1 MNETTPK
8 ISVIVPVYKAE
19 AYLHRCVD
27 SLLAQTFTDFEVLL
41 VDDGSPDRSGE
52 ICDEYARKDRRVR
65 VFHKENGGVSSA
77 RNMGLDNARGEYVC
91 FVDSDDW
98 VEGNYLKIMYGDI
111 SNYNVDLVVHG
122 FRRFTPE
129 GKEIGCESYSDLLY
143 DLDIDLHQMLSE
155 QSLYYRG
162 SPYEKKKKKNII
174 VKRNIK
180 FDISIH
186 FGEDLCFLFDYLSAI
201 HRVLFSSKSH
211 YNYIQYNNSSVH
223 KRFTFLQEYTGYTH
237 LKDSFYNLFRDEKT
251 GQSEKTIIEHCR
263 PYLGWVAFFLFRSIL
278 VISNKHDYALIKD
291 YDWLFLKQY
300 FKPQTRKGQVEYLI
314 ISQISSCYYFLI
326 CYLKIRHKMFR

>member
-27 SLLAQTFTDFEVLL
+27 SLLAQTFTDFEILL
-41 VDDGSPDRSGE
+41 IDDGSPDRSGE
-52 ICDEYARKDRRVR
+52 ICDEYARKDSRVR
-65 VFHKENGGVSSA
+65 VWHKENGGVSSA
-77 RNMGLDNARGEYVC
+77 RNVGLDNARGEYIC

-98 VEGNYLKIMYGDI
+98 VESNYLKILYDDI
-111 SNYNVDLVVHG
+111 SMTNVDLVVHG
-122 FRRFTPE
+122 FRRFTSE

-143 DLDIDLHQMLSE
+143 DLDIEMQQMLSE

-162 SPYEKKKKKNII
+162 SPYAKLFKKNVIAE
-174 VKRNIK
+174 RNIK

-186 FGEDLCFLFDYLSAI
+186 FGEDLCFLFDYLSVV
-201 HRVLFSSKSH
+201 HRVLFSSKSY
-211 YNYIQYNNSSVH
+211 YNYIQYENSSVH

-237 LKDSFYNLFRDEKT
+237 LKDSLCSLFRDET
-251 GQSEKTIIEHCR
+251 AIIEHCR
-263 PYLGWVAFFLFRSIL
+263 PYLGWTAFFLFRSIL
-278 VISNKHDYALIKD
+278 VISNRYDYALIKD
-291 YDWLFLKQY
+291 DDWLFFKQY